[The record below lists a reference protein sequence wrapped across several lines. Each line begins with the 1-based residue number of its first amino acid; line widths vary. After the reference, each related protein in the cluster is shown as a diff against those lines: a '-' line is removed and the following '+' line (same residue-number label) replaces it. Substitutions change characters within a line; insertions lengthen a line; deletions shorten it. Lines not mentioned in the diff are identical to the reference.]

1 MCLPPP
7 ATIPTVGDAIEA
19 LNSLCDDLAATLK
32 QIADVSAELS
42 SRDHI
47 RVDNIQEVVR
57 MSDPAFLQDLDI
69 AQKRS
74 LIHQAY
80 QRLVAEFQDE
90 VKTVFGMSFSCVLRP
105 LTLTRDDRYDGDV
118 VVVALAASGELYRDG
133 SVASDRTATCQL
145 ADVDAVVARGG
156 CEDVQG

>member
-1 MCLPPP
+1 LGFTL

-19 LNSLCDDLAATLK
+19 LNSLCDDLGATLK

-47 RVDNIQEVVR
+47 RVDTIQEVVR
-57 MSDPAFLQDLDI
+57 MSDPACLQDLDI

-80 QRLVAEFQDE
+80 QRLKTAFQDD
-90 VKTVFGMSFSCVLRP
+90 VRTVLGMPFS
-105 LTLTRDDRYDGDV
+105 V
-118 VVVALAASGELYRDG
+118 VV
-133 SVASDRTATCQL
+133 C
-145 ADVDAVVARGG
+145 VV
-156 CEDVQG
+156 

>member
-1 MCLPPP
+1 MEVIHAERFLFSL

-32 QIADVSAELS
+32 QIADLSAELS

-47 RVDNIQEVVR
+47 RVDNIQEVVSI
-57 MSDPAFLQDLDI
+57 SDPAFLQDLDI

-80 QRLVAEFQDE
+80 QRLKTEFQDE
-90 VKTVFGMSFSCVLRP
+90 VKTVLGTRAP
-105 LTLTRDDRYDGDV
+105 L
-118 VVVALAASGELYRDG
+118 SP
-133 SVASDRTATCQL
+133 
-145 ADVDAVVARGG
+145 DAHV
-156 CEDVQG
+156 